1 MVAKGEGMD
10 RLMTIEEVAAVLRV
24 SRFTVYRLAKGRVI
38 PATKIGHQW
47 RFQKEEITRWLLRA
61 HRTTPHNQP

>member
-24 SRFTVYRLAKGRVI
+24 SRFTVYRLAKGRAI
-38 PATKIGHQW
+38 PATKIGRQW
-47 RFQKEEITRWLLRA
+47 RFQKEEINRWLLQA
-61 HRTTPHNQP
+61 HRAEPRSRP